1 MGRLIQDQDS
11 NSGNRYPGISAQC
24 LKFAHFFRPK
34 DFILINV
41 HIPYYGEIAKTD
53 LLVPYNEIERHIKD
67 LPADKDAKIVVYCMM
82 GPMGDIAAEK
92 LASMDTRG

>member
-1 MGRLIQDQDS
+1 M
-11 NSGNRYPGISAQC
+11 
-24 LKFAHFFRPK
+24 
-34 DFILINV
+34 
-41 HIPYYGEIAKTD
+41 
-53 LLVPYNEIERHIKD
+53 PYNEIERHVKD